1 MGRDA
6 MRRNHSQAQHH
17 VLQMMDSEPPP
28 PAYSAAA
35 AAASWLR
42 RDVGAMWVQDQLR
55 WVNVTD
61 GEGCRK
67 QRTKLDQR

>member
-42 RDVGAMWVQDQLR
+42 RDVGTGNSENWREL
-55 WVNVTD
+55 
-61 GEGCRK
+61 GESRETEK
-67 QRTKLDQR
+67 N